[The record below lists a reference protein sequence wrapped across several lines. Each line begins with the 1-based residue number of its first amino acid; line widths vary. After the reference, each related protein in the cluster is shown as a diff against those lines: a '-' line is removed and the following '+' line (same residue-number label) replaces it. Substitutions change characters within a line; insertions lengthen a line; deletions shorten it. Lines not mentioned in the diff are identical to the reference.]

1 MEQNR
6 INIGV
11 LQSQIQWE
19 DKGSNFQN
27 LIRQLEKA
35 DDSHLDIILL
45 PEMSFT
51 GFSMNTKITGEDDE
65 ETIEKI
71 RELCRKYKVGI
82 GFGWVKNR
90 NESENH
96 YTILNKEGEQLADYI
111 KIHPFSYSGED
122 RCFVGGNHLTFFEL
136 NGIVFSL
143 VICYDLRFPELFRL
157 ASQKAD
163 VIIVPAN
170 WPKKRIEDWD
180 CLLKAR
186 ALENQVYIIGINCVG
201 EMGQQEYNGHSCIV
215 APNGSVIDANEGEEL
230 LIAHKIVNDVAEYRA
245 NFPVYADRKP
255 NLYKKIER
263 ELFGI

>member
-1 MEQNR
+1 MTQNR

-11 LQSQIQWE
+11 LQSRIQWE
-19 DKGSNFQN
+19 DKDENFQK
-27 LIRQLEKA
+27 LVKQLEKV
-35 DDSHLDIILL
+35 DYRHLDMVLL

-51 GFSMNTKITGEDDE
+51 GFSMNTEITGEDE
-65 ETIEKI
+65 GETTEKI
-71 RELCRKYKVGI
+71 RELCRKYKISI
-82 GFGWVKNR
+82 GYGWVKNR

-96 YTILNKEGEQLADYI
+96 YTIINKEGEQLADYI
-111 KIHPFSYSGED
+111 KIHPFSYSGEN
-122 RCFVGGNHLTFFEL
+122 RYFIGGNHLTFFEL
-136 NGIVFSL
+136 NGIIFST

-170 WPKKRIEDWD
+170 WPKKRIADWD

-201 EMGQQEYNGHSCIV
+201 EMGRQEYNGHSCFI
-215 APNGSVIDANEGEEL
+215 APDGTVIDANEREEL
-230 LIAHKIVNDVAEYRA
+230 LIAHKIVNNVAEYRA

-255 NLYKKIER
+255 AIYKKIES